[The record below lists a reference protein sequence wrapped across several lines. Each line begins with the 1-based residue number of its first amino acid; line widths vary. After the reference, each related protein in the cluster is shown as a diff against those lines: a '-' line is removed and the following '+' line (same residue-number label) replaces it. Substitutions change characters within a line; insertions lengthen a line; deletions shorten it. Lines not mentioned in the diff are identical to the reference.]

1 MSEAAAELPAF
12 DAAAFLTVLV
22 LENGYKAPRVLSGGR
37 YACLAPQAYT
47 VAIIT
52 GRLGDFCS
60 IEDRWCYH
68 TEQAA
73 RRALD
78 AWDGEGEPEGWHRA
92 PYSGR
97 RRAQTEDEHDQD
109 GNRVPIGTVYVRW

>member
-1 MSEAAAELPAF
+1 MSAAAELPAF
-12 DAAAFLTVLV
+12 VAAAFLTRLI
-22 LENGYKAPRVLSGGR
+22 LDNDYARPKLLPGGR

-52 GRLGDFCS
+52 GRVGDFTG
-60 IEDRWCYH
+60 IADRWCYH
-68 TEQAA
+68 SEEAA

-97 RRAQTEDEHDQD
+97 RRAEREDEHDQD
-109 GNRVPIGTVYVRW
+109 GKLVPIGTVYVRW